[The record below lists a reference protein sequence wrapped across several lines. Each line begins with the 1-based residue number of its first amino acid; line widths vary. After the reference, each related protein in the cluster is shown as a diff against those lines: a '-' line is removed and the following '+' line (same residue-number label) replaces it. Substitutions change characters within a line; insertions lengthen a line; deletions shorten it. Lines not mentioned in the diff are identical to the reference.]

1 MRQAFGLLL
10 FIVFGIPTATFGQ
23 ATPSDSQTLQG
34 LLTEVRELRQ
44 DLRTSLVRVQNTQI
58 LLSRLQ
64 TQQEAVTRASE
75 RLRDARSKL
84 ADEQGHQKHIASVIK
99 RFEDG
104 LSAEES
110 LAIQKELRDAI
121 NHNKSE
127 LEDSTNEEQQRQAT
141 EIEAEQQLRTEQ
153 DKLTMIETRLDELV
167 RNPGNSGEQSSR
179 VRH

>member
-1 MRQAFGLLL
+1 MWRAFWLIL
-10 FIVFGIPTATFGQ
+10 IVFGMPAATFSQ
-23 ATPSDSQTLQG
+23 AASSDSQTIQA

-44 DLRTSLVRVQNTQI
+44 DLRTSLARVQNTQI

-75 RLRDARSKL
+75 RLRDARSKV
-84 ADEQGHQKHIASVIK
+84 ADEQGHQKHIASVTK
-99 RFEDG
+99 RFEDA

-110 LAIQKELRDAI
+110 PAKQKELRDVI

-153 DKLTMIETRLDELV
+153 DKLTMIENQLDELV
-167 RNPGNSGEQSSR
+167 RNLSNSGEQSSR
-179 VRH
+179 VPH